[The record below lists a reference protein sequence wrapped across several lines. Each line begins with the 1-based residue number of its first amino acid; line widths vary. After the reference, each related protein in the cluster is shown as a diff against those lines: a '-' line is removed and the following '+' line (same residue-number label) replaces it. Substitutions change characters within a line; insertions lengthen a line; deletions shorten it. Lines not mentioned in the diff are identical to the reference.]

1 MKVGPAGEGLTISLS
16 PQRALTLKKGD
27 ILKARVL
34 RVFNDHEVLLKIG
47 KEQILARSTLPLK
60 DGQALTLRVT
70 ETGQKIILQ
79 VMGGINPKGLLED
92 LRAALEALP
101 LKLDEI
107 KGESLET
114 VIKEKTEEVLLHL
127 HEQAR
132 SGRPEAKEVLQ
143 RLALLQEEAIK
154 QGFLVIPLPVQNE
167 DLREAL
173 LFWRK
178 KGNKEEMGTSQTVI
192 VKLTLHTYGGIM
204 ALFDLAREGLS
215 IKVFVED
222 RGLYKSLQS
231 DKKSLR
237 ERLLSTGLDL
247 RGLEF
252 YQCQG
257 RKDLGFVSQR
267 I

>member
-70 ETGQKIILQ
+70 ETGQTLLLQ
-79 VMGGINPKGLLED
+79 VIGGTNPKGLLEG

-101 LKLDEI
+101 LKLEEI
-107 KGESLET
+107 KSLES

-252 YQCQG
+252 YQGQS